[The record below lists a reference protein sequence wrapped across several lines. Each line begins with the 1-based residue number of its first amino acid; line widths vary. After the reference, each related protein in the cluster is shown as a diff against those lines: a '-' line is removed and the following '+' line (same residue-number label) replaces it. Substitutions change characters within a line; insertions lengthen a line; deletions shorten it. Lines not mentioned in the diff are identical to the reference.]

1 MKPITKQ
8 LIAAVF
14 VLALVTVASL
24 GIRHIRFS
32 TDRAGTVESP
42 VVTESEPDPLPA
54 EPETV
59 DPEPE
64 PQYAEVPELEEEP
77 SEKYAGAKR
86 VKGDYAMAKGSKG
99 LEKVSIGDNEN
110 LYRTAEGELWYVG
123 EGPDGRSFKMQVQV
137 DEATGEMSIVG
148 KVYNDKG
155 GGSESYQKMSIGGN
169 DNIYI
174 TEEGRAWYV
183 TDGYKAQV
191 EIYEATGTITV
202 IEQHGDGDDK

>member
-8 LIAAVF
+8 LIVAVF
-14 VLALVTVASL
+14 ILALVAVASL

-32 TDRAGTVESP
+32 TRRAGTVESP
-42 VVTESEPDPLPA
+42 VVAETERDPLPA
-54 EPETV
+54 GSETV
-59 DPEPE
+59 DAEPE
-64 PQYAEVPELEEEP
+64 PQYAEVPEPEEEP
-77 SEKYAGAKR
+77 SEEYVEAKP
-86 VKGDYAMAKGSKG
+86 VKGDYAKAKGSKG

-148 KVYNDKG
+148 KVYSDKA
-155 GGSESYQKMSIGGN
+155 GGSESYRKMSIGGN
-169 DNIYI
+169 DNILI
-174 TEEGRAWYV
+174 TEEGQAWYV

-191 EIYEATGTITV
+191 EIDDATGTITV